1 MCTRDKSIDKST
13 AHIDNTIN
21 RQALLQNSNERV
33 LETRISSKAQMKLII
48 GGLVSD
54 DKSTRNNNNND
65 ESSPIESRSIS
76 MLQD

>member
-13 AHIDNTIN
+13 AHIETTIN
-21 RQALLQNSNERV
+21 KQALLQNSNERV
-33 LETRISSKAQMKLII
+33 LENRISSNAQMKLII

-54 DKSTRNNNNND
+54 DKSTRNNNND